1 MECLDSSEKCC
12 TFAELKFRDM
22 DYTRLPRPLIYKER
36 RSLEDFAEENEDL
49 TLLIDNMISNWY
61 FSSADGKER
70 VLRCFNTAYYLC
82 TLILLCGKHAEWN
95 LSKYRYIAY
104 CNDNKNKVYQ
114 AFTLSLVYIF
124 LTHTDYEIPCK
135 KLVEKLHDYIVSIDN
150 FLSIGSFGLNDYY
163 YLDAYKD
170 LQKDLPEDWHLAEEF
185 KPRTIDEDIFHDV
198 DGIVNWYNL
207 TNYYRREI
215 VETIVNALGKDEYEK
230 HTLID
235 LIIRDAER
243 FYGSNGPTFISQV
256 KPMLYSLDEQI
267 YREYND
273 SYDQEIFK
281 AVREAED
288 KANNVGY
295 LQTRIS
301 ELENEI
307 KELKAENERLQKGA
321 QPDNE
326 LQNENER
333 LKTLYE
339 AADKQLKRYQ
349 AEEEP
354 LEELNEEQKLKI
366 DERIIFVSA
375 LLGVSLRPDVIN
387 QKKLAMLI
395 ERLTGDKW
403 SSIRP
408 RIVSLN
414 TETQQMDDG
423 KIEKFSEGTQTAAK
437 TVYDLID
444 KAVKGATVAN
454 KGYQCKQAMENIN
467 QTYRLGKKM

>member
-1 MECLDSSEKCC
+1 
-12 TFAELKFRDM
+12 M
-22 DYTRLPRPLIYKER
+22 DYTKLPYKLIYKER
-36 RSLEDFAEENEDL
+36 RSLEDFVEEHEEL
-49 TLLIDNMISNWY
+49 EPLIDNMISNTY

-82 TLILLCGKHAEWN
+82 TLILLCDKHAEWN
-95 LSKYRYIAY
+95 FAKYCDIAY

-124 LTHTDYEIPCK
+124 LTHTYYDIPCK
-135 KLVEKLHDYIVSIDN
+135 KLIEKLRNYLNSLDN
-150 FLSIGSFGLNDYY
+150 FLQIGDPFLNDYY
-163 YLDAYKD
+163 YSDACED
-170 LQKDLPEDWHLAEEF
+170 LQKGLHKDWIHAEEF
-185 KPRTIDEDIFHDV
+185 KPRTIDSDIYHDV

-207 TNYYRREI
+207 TDYYRREI

-243 FYGSNGPTFISQV
+243 FYGSNGHTFISQV
-256 KPMLYSLDEQI
+256 KPMLDSLDEQI

-273 SYDQEIFK
+273 PYDQEIF
-281 AVREAED
+281 EAERAMED

-326 LQNENER
+326 LQRENER

-387 QKKLAMLI
+387 QKRLAMLI

>member
-1 MECLDSSEKCC
+1 
-12 TFAELKFRDM
+12 M
-22 DYTRLPRPLIYKER
+22 DYTTLPRPLIYKER

-95 LSKYRYIAY
+95 LAKYRDIAY
-104 CNDNKNKVYQ
+104 CNDNKNNVYQ

-124 LTHTDYEIPCK
+124 LTHTDYDIPCK
-135 KLVEKLHDYIVSIDN
+135 KLVEKLHDYIFSLN
-150 FLSIGSFGLNDYY
+150 NYLQFGNPFLNDYY
-163 YLDAYKD
+163 YSNAFED

-185 KPRTIDEDIFHDV
+185 KPRPIDEDIFHDV
-198 DGIVNWYNL
+198 DGIVTWNKL
-207 TNYYRREI
+207 TDYYKREV
-215 VETIVNALGKDEYEK
+215 VESIVNALGKNEREK
-230 HTLID
+230 HTLVE

-243 FYGSNGPTFISQV
+243 FYGSDGPPFISQV

-267 YREYND
+267 YHEYND
-273 SYDQEIFK
+273 PYDQEIFE

-326 LQNENER
+326 LQRDNER

-339 AADKQLKRYQ
+339 AADNQLKRYQ
-349 AEEEP
+349 AEEET

-375 LLGVSLRPDVIN
+375 LLGVSLRPEVIN
-387 QKKLAMLI
+387 QKRLAMLI
-395 ERLTGDKW
+395 DRLTGDKW

-408 RIVSLN
+408 RIASLN
-414 TETQQMDDG
+414 SETQQMDNG
-423 KIEKFSEGTQTAAK
+423 EIEKFSEGTQTAAK

>member
-1 MECLDSSEKCC
+1 
-12 TFAELKFRDM
+12 M
-22 DYTRLPRPLIYKER
+22 DYTTLPRPLIYKER

-82 TLILLCGKHAEWN
+82 TLILLCDKHAEWN
-95 LSKYRYIAY
+95 FAKYCDIAY

-124 LTHTDYEIPCK
+124 LTHTYYDIPCK
-135 KLVEKLHDYIVSIDN
+135 KLIEKLKNYLNSLVN
-150 FLSIGSFGLNDYY
+150 FLQIGDPFLNDYY
-163 YLDAYKD
+163 YSNAFED
-170 LQKDLPEDWHLAEEF
+170 LQKDLPEDWLLAEEF

-207 TNYYRREI
+207 TDYYKREE
-215 VETIVNALGKDEYEK
+215 VESIVNALGKDEYEK

-267 YREYND
+267 YHEYND
-273 SYDQEIFK
+273 TIDQEIF
-281 AVREAED
+281 EAERAMED
-288 KANNVGY
+288 NANNVGY

-326 LQNENER
+326 LQRDNER

-339 AADKQLKRYQ
+339 AADKQLRRYQ

-375 LLGVSLRPDVIN
+375 LLGVSLRPEVII
-387 QKKLAMLI
+387 QKRLAMLI

-408 RIVSLN
+408 RIASLN
-414 TETQQMDDG
+414 SETQQMDNG
-423 KIEKFSEGTQTAAK
+423 EIEKFSVGTQTAAK